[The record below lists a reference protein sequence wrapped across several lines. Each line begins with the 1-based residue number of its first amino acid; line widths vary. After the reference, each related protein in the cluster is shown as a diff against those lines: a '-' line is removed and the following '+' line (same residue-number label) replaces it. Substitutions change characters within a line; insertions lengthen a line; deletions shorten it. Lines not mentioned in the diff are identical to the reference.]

1 MRPAVARSWRPQGI
15 GRSASSTRRWT
26 PATRRWPSSPPIRT
40 STSLLAELYLD
51 RGWRGPA
58 ADKLVLLGRL
68 AQLTGDGATRA
79 RLCYLAAARFPDDP
93 SLAAVCA

>member
-1 MRPAVARSWRPQGI
+1 MCLASGPLGGGFGLRTWVMNATVDAGYARMDPDI
-15 GRSASSTRRWT
+15 HL
-26 PATRRWPSSPPIRT
+26 
-40 STSLLAELYLD
+40 LLAELYLD

-79 RLCYLAAARFPDDP
+79 RLCYLAAGQFPDDP
-93 SLAAVCA
+93 RLAAVCA